1 MTKQEIIAR
10 LEQELAEQ
18 RQRNEQLSQEL
29 YSLKN
34 QSDIDFS
41 DSILYKQ
48 MQADLDKYK
57 TYKALYDDVKKKRT
71 AEKKEYKALYEKYQ
85 KLISDTYNLTKH
97 NARNAGRKPKITD
110 TEKELI
116 LLERASGATLQAL
129 ANKYNYSFGLIQS
142 ICKNNSEN
150 N

>member
-10 LEQELAEQ
+10 LEQELADQ

-29 YSLKN
+29 YALKN
-34 QSDIDFS
+34 QSDTDFK
-41 DSILYKQ
+41 DSLLYKQ
-48 MQADLDKYK
+48 MQAEIDKYK
-57 TYKALYDDVKKKRT
+57 AYKALYEDIRHKRN

-110 TEKELI
+110 TDKELI
-116 LLERASGATLQAL
+116 RLERASGATLQAL
-129 ANKYNYSFGLIQS
+129 AEKYGYSYGLVQA
-142 ICKNNSEN
+142 ICKNK
-150 N
+150 

>member
-1 MTKQEIIAR
+1 MTKAEIIAR

-41 DSILYKQ
+41 NSILYKQ

-57 TYKALYDDVKKKRT
+57 TYKALYEDVKKKRN
-71 AEKKEYKALYEKYQ
+71 AEKKEYKILYEKYQ

-97 NARNAGRKPKITD
+97 NARGAGRKSKITD
-110 TEKELI
+110 TDKELI
-116 LLERASGATLQAL
+116 KLERASGATLQAL
-129 ANKYNYSFGLIQS
+129 ASKYGYSFGSIQA
-142 ICKNNSEN
+142 ICKGK
-150 N
+150 